1 MAKVTFHLS
10 DGDVRTVDLAPGDSV
25 MRGASENDIPGIIAE
40 CRGAMT
46 CATCHVHVSTDWY
59 DRFPAPELA
68 EKDLLEI
75 VDDFQPSSRLSCQL
89 ILVDGMDGLEVFL
102 PGT

>member
-1 MAKVTFHLS
+1 MAKITYHLS
-10 DGDVRTVDLAPGDSV
+10 DGDRRTVDVAAGDSV
-25 MRGASENDIPGIIAE
+25 MRGATDNDIPGIIAE

-46 CATCHVHVSTDWY
+46 CATCHVHVPIDWY
-59 DRFPAPELA
+59 GRFPAPDLT

-89 ILVDGMDGLEVFL
+89 IVVDGMDGLDIFI
-102 PGT
+102 PRI